1 VKNCG
6 TKLAERHNGTRPEG
20 RSGTERR
27 QELILPGQGGIRMK
41 AEQKSTGVDGGLTFQ
56 YGNLFG
62 EGRLTEGMVAEL
74 RPAMEAASAA
84 LQQIVK
90 TGFAKAHLSK
100 DGTPEH
106 VYFPRQAYLKKGNPN
121 DEESIARLEAMGEA
135 WRNHVDVAVFIG
147 IGGSY
152 LGDKVLFDLA
162 TKPYWNQLPAA
173 ARNGRPQVYFT
184 GNNVDGVATQGL
196 LDQLTYQAKAAGR
209 PLHIMLVPIS
219 KSGTTMEP
227 LSAFSA
233 LLVYMQKHAD
243 LFQVEVT
250 AVTGLDKDA
259 SLLYRLA
266 CENNWPALSIPEG
279 IGGRYCVLSNPG
291 LLMGAILGYDIR
303 ALLDGAK
310 EMVER
315 CLQAAPEDNPALL
328 NAAFK
333 YLAAEKLGADV
344 EVFMGYGDQLRSLGD
359 WYVQLLAESLG
370 KRCDREGRTVYYGR
384 TPIVATGTTDMHS
397 MTQQH
402 QDGRRNK
409 VIQFL
414 EVERPAVTLPV
425 ANPFPGEHALDLYAG
440 KEMDRLLKAALAAN
454 ETALTGDGRCNARYI
469 LPALEPR
476 YVGQLLMFLMLS
488 VAYEGEL
495 ADVDAF
501 DQPGV
506 EAYKKIM
513 KADLAR

>member
-1 VKNCG
+1 MIKEKKTTG
-6 TKLAERHNGTRPEG
+6 LA
-20 RSGTERR
+20 
-27 QELILPGQGGIRMK
+27 
-41 AEQKSTGVDGGLTFQ
+41 GGLKFQ
-56 YGNLFG
+56 YENLFG
-62 EGRLTEGMVAEL
+62 EGRLTEAMMAEL
-74 RPAMEAASAA
+74 RPAMDAAAASMRRI
-84 LQQIVK
+84 LE

-106 VYFPRQAYLKKGNPN
+106 VYFPRQAYLKEGNPN
-121 DEESIARLEAMGEA
+121 DEASVSCLEAMGEA
-135 WRNHVDVAVFIG
+135 WRHHVDAAVFLG

-162 TKPYWNQLPAA
+162 TKPYWNQLPVSS
-173 ARNGRPQVYFT
+173 REGRPQIYFA
-184 GNNVDGVATQGL
+184 GNNVDGEATQGL
-196 LDQLTYQAKAAGR
+196 LDVLTYQAREAGR
-209 PLHIMLVPIS
+209 PLRVMLVPIS

-227 LSAFSA
+227 LSVFSA
-233 LLVYMQKHAD
+233 VLAYLRQHAD
-243 LFQVEVT
+243 LFRIDVT
-250 AVTGLDKDA
+250 AVTGLDKDE

-266 CENNWPALSIPEG
+266 CENGWPALAIPEG
-279 IGGRYCVLSNPG
+279 IGGRYCILSNPG
-291 LLMGAILGYDIR
+291 LLMGVVLGYDIR
-303 ALLDGAK
+303 ALLDGAR

-315 CLQAAPEDNPALL
+315 CLSAAADDNPALL
-328 NAAFK
+328 NAACK

-344 EVFMGYGDQLRSLGD
+344 EVFMGYGDRLRSLGD
-359 WYVQLLAESLG
+359 WYVQLLSESLG
-370 KRCDREGRTVYYGR
+370 KRRDREGRTVYYGR
-384 TPIVATGTTDMHS
+384 TPVVATGTTDMHS

-402 QDGRRNK
+402 QDGKRNK

-414 EVERPAVTLPV
+414 EVTRPAVALPV
-425 ANPFPGEHALDLYAG
+425 ANPFPQEPALDMYAG

-454 ETALTGDGRCNARYI
+454 ETALTGDHRCSARYI
-469 LPALEPR
+469 LPSLEAR
-476 YVGQLLMFLMLS
+476 YAGQLLMFLMLS